1 MTYQAQL
8 DLFSLGTIEIDVMT
22 LSLPNICQWMG
33 GRVSMQC
40 KKYLDLAMSPKA
52 QRKPVRFASYA
63 VCTC

>member
-40 KKYLDLAMSPKA
+40 KKECALALSKSSEPGLSGGLCLH
-52 QRKPVRFASYA
+52 QLP
-63 VCTC
+63 